1 MSQPHTHLDIA
12 MFASCINTRE
22 PRNVFA
28 LKAALRAAQVAAS
41 DSTQYVYD
49 VLGDLIAALPDPP
62 APLDAK
68 WSGEAWKLYDAAC
81 DRAYDLTRVNA

>member
-12 MFASCINTRE
+12 MFASCISTRE

-28 LKAALRAAQVAAS
+28 LKAALRAAQIAS
-41 DSTQYVYD
+41 ADGAQYVYD

-62 APLDAK
+62 APLNTK
-68 WSGEAWKLYDAAC
+68 WRDEAWKIYETAC
-81 DRAYDLTRVNA
+81 DRTHTLSRLAA